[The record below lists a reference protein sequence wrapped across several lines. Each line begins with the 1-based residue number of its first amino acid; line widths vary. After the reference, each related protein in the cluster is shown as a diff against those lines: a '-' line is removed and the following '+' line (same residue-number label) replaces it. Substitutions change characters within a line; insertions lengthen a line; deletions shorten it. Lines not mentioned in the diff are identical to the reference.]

1 MEKTPFILVVIIAV
15 IALVASNQGFR
26 KSNPRDGC
34 EISSY
39 EYAQLHQAV
48 AHHEEIATAARM
60 ELTQDYVSIAQYN
73 RIMHQVDKAKRRQ
86 ARQMAAMQ
94 RTAAR

>member
-1 MEKTPFILVVIIAV
+1 MEKTPLVLAVIVAV
-15 IALVASNQGFR
+15 IALVAFNQGFR
-26 KSNPRDGC
+26 RCNPHDGC

-39 EYAQLHQAV
+39 EYAQLHA
-48 AHHEEIATAARM
+48 AMSHYEEVATAAKR

-73 RIMHQVDKAKRRQ
+73 KIMVEVDRVRLKQ

-94 RTAAR
+94 QTAAR